1 VPVNVVEGA
10 VQDFIDE
17 GRIVYG
23 WLGVTA
29 INPATQGLSA
39 LASDLGVEDT
49 GGVLIDNVHTESP
62 ATDAGIIPGDFV
74 TAVNGTNIENFV
86 EFAREVGG
94 NRPGTDVDFSV
105 IRFGEEQSVT
115 VTLEEQPSQ
124 EELNNP
130 ANLWPGMNILPLTDQ
145 IRQQTG
151 IPSGIEGVIAIRV
164 IAESPVATAGV
175 RRGDIIVNINGT
187 ETPDAT
193 SFYRELGN
201 TQPGDRIEFGIN
213 RGGREIGIRLTR

>member
-1 VPVNVVEGA
+1 
-10 VQDFIDE
+10 
-17 GRIVYG
+17 
-23 WLGVTA
+23 
-29 INPATQGLSA
+29 
-39 LASDLGVEDT
+39 
-49 GGVLIDNVHTESP
+49 
-62 ATDAGIIPGDFV
+62 
-74 TAVNGTNIENFV
+74 
-86 EFAREVGG
+86 
-94 NRPGTDVDFSV
+94 
-105 IRFGEEQSVT
+105 VT